1 MIALTQ
7 LSAALAE
14 HISRRTGIAA
24 YPQRLTTGV
33 YPMYAVSLLPGE
45 MQPHSGGDQLLRQVT
60 ARIACYPSRQR
71 GEQEGLDMADRLT
84 RALLPALPLCDRH
97 FVPRDC
103 RWQEKDNV
111 LTLVFLLEFCDA
123 ASTEGGEG

>member
-1 MIALTQ
+1 MIPLTQ
-7 LSAALAE
+7 LSAELAE
-14 HISRRTGIAA
+14 HISRCTGFAA

-33 YPMYAVSLLPGE
+33 YPLYAVSLRPGQ
-45 MQPHSGGDQLLRQVT
+45 MQLQAGTHQLLRQVT
-60 ARIACYPSRQR
+60 VRIACYPSRQR

-103 RWQEKDNV
+103 RWQEQENV
-111 LTLVFLLEFCDA
+111 LTLVFTLEFYDA
-123 ASTEGGEG
+123 ASS